1 MPVSVKIINTE
12 SQPNAGNA
20 IVGVAGANGLGAS
33 GTLIKEMSSNNRLAP
48 TGPYSASNLDISI
61 SNSECSFLNS
71 LIFALILFCS
81 WDISMEVQI

>member
-12 SQPNAGNA
+12 PQPNAGNA

-61 SNSECSFLNS
+61 SNLDGRFSERFDDTNYYHGSGS
-71 LIFALILFCS
+71 YGGPS
-81 WDISMEVQI
+81 

>member
-61 SNSECSFLNS
+61 SNLDGRFSERSEDTNYYHGS
-71 LIFALILFCS
+71 GS
-81 WDISMEVQI
+81 YGGPS

>member
-12 SQPNAGNA
+12 PQPNAGNA

-48 TGPYSASNLDISI
+48 NGPYSASNLDISI
-61 SNSECSFLNS
+61 SNLDGRFSERFDDTNYYHGSGS
-71 LIFALILFCS
+71 YGGPS
-81 WDISMEVQI
+81 

>member
-1 MPVSVKIINTE
+1 MTVSVKIINTE

-61 SNSECSFLNS
+61 SNLDGRFSERFDDTNYYHGSGS
-71 LIFALILFCS
+71 YGGPS
-81 WDISMEVQI
+81 

>member
-33 GTLIKEMSSNNRLAP
+33 GTLITELSSNNRLAP

-61 SNSECSFLNS
+61 SNLDGRFSERFDDTNYYHGSGS
-71 LIFALILFCS
+71 YGGPS
-81 WDISMEVQI
+81 

>member
-61 SNSECSFLNS
+61 SNLDGRFSERFDDTNYYHGSGS
-71 LIFALILFCS
+71 YGGPS
-81 WDISMEVQI
+81 

>member
-12 SQPNAGNA
+12 SQPNACNA

-61 SNSECSFLNS
+61 SNLDGRFSERFDDTNYYHGSGS
-71 LIFALILFCS
+71 YGGPS
-81 WDISMEVQI
+81 

>member
-33 GTLIKEMSSNNRLAP
+33 GTLITA
-48 TGPYSASNLDISI
+48 
-61 SNSECSFLNS
+61 NSQTL
-71 LIFALILFCS
+71 
-81 WDISMEVQI
+81 

>member
-61 SNSECSFLNS
+61 SNLDGR
-71 LIFALILFCS
+71 FCEGFDDTNYYHGS
-81 WDISMEVQI
+81 GSYGGPS

>member
-61 SNSECSFLNS
+61 SDLDNRFSERFDDTNYYHGSGS
-71 LIFALILFCS
+71 YGGPS
-81 WDISMEVQI
+81 

>member
-12 SQPNAGNA
+12 SQSNAGNA

-61 SNSECSFLNS
+61 SNLDGRFSERFDDTNYYHGSGS
-71 LIFALILFCS
+71 YGGPS
-81 WDISMEVQI
+81 

>member
-61 SNSECSFLNS
+61 SDLDDRFSERFDDTNYYHGSGS
-71 LIFALILFCS
+71 YGGPS
-81 WDISMEVQI
+81 

>member
-48 TGPYSASNLDISI
+48 TGPYSGSNLDISI
-61 SNSECSFLNS
+61 SNLDGRFSERFDDTNYYHGSGS
-71 LIFALILFCS
+71 YGGPS
-81 WDISMEVQI
+81 

>member
-48 TGPYSASNLDISI
+48 TGPYSASNLDISL
-61 SNSECSFLNS
+61 SNLDGRFSERFDDTNYYHGSGAYGGPS
-71 LIFALILFCS
+71 
-81 WDISMEVQI
+81 